1 MCEIADLFPGRS
13 DRERADGDIQPA
25 LGKAEK
31 RATEVGLTKFI
42 FETELFCD
50 LAPQVD
56 ADTGPRSVGFSD
68 IERWAFRE
76 PDDKLLLGK
85 RREWYRRWEI
95 FRRRPC
101 PAHG

>member
-1 MCEIADLFPGRS
+1 MCEIADLFPWRG

-31 RATEVGLTKFI
+31 RATKVRLAKFI

-50 LAPQVD
+50 LAPQFD
-56 ADTGPRSVGFSD
+56 ADTGPRSIGFSD

-76 PDDKLLLGK
+76 SDDKLLLGN
-85 RREWYRRWEI
+85 RRVWYRRREI